1 MHYKKI
7 ELYVYFLL
15 IPPACSK
22 YKNIE
27 PIPNEAI
34 IEGEFNS
41 EDGKMHFIKLCFYM
55 DDYTCPDCMKN
66 IQFFN

>member
-1 MHYKKI
+1 MAIVCSTVY
-7 ELYVYFLL
+7 YVRFLF

-34 IEGEFNS
+34 IEGEFKS
-41 EDGKMHFIKLCFYM
+41 PLVTFFILTIINYKA
-55 DDYTCPDCMKN
+55 T
-66 IQFFN
+66 